1 MTKTLTEER
10 QVLCDLVPERE
21 HFFRTQHTSPS
32 GRFVKNSAYRSKD
45 DNCRRTKTVCPD
57 IEFVS
62 VVSILGTLEDI
73 TLEDITWSGEWTITH
88 QCSLY
93 SPYGWTHDT
102 VTLFTTVTGES
113 MSSRGVPSDIETLSH
128 CFFTHICSRKEML
141 RVPVWLCVYFW
152 RLVYSK

>member
-10 QVLCDLVPERE
+10 QALCDLVPERG

-32 GRFVKNSAYRSKD
+32 ARFVKNSTYRSKD

-62 VVSILGTLEDI
+62 VVSIIG
-73 TLEDITWSGEWTITH
+73 TLEDITWSGERTITY

-128 CFFTHICSRKEML
+128 CFFTHICSRKQML
-141 RVPVWLCVYFW
+141 RVTVCLFLKTCLF
-152 RLVYSK
+152 